1 MFTKKDVCLYS
12 SLWWGEAL
20 YKCGVS
26 YVHTHIYKYIYK
38 MVVMKKRR
46 SRCKRPRGFDISNCQ
61 CLLEVPSLDILSTL
75 LQPCS
80 ETAALLNF

>member
-1 MFTKKDVCLYS
+1 
-12 SLWWGEAL
+12 
-20 YKCGVS
+20 
-26 YVHTHIYKYIYK
+26 

-61 CLLEVPSLDILSTL
+61 CVLEVPSLDILSTL

-80 ETAALLNF
+80 ETAALLNFKRKYLVDKPLGMTATRILSELHGITGSLKKLIWN